1 MTDTNPFTQLNPIA
15 FLQNF
20 VSQSI
25 EISQDLG
32 CSKCNHHE
40 NYIEH
45 LGFNASACF
54 EAAYRKEHT
63 LTEPFDQD
71 QYAELIVALKNK
83 IGGNFS
89 RASSDRGVVR
99 VINTRCPFGE
109 AVKQAPQLCQ
119 MTSSVFGGI
128 AARNFGYAKVEL
140 KKRIAVGDGMCEV
153 CIYTDE
159 KQAANYKGDEY
170 RQKQGLIVGKA
181 ATADAVLAV
190 EQQMQKVWCGAK
202 SGKRGGNGE
211 SPYIVARSQAMRD
224 ALGSV
229 QIVAPTAATVLITGE
244 TGTGKEL
251 IARAIHAMS
260 PRWPSN
266 FVAVNCGAI
275 PENLIES
282 ALFGHER
289 GAFTGA
295 YEVHHGLFER
305 AEKGTLFLDEVDSL
319 PLAAQARL
327 LRVLQEGEFDRVG
340 GKQSLRADVRVIAAG
355 SNRLAKLVANGDFR
369 TDLFYRLNVVP
380 INIPPL
386 RERPEDISPLLDHLL
401 TRLSVKYGREVR
413 AISQSAMMEA
423 MAYDWPGNV
432 RELENVLERSFLF
445 SSGRVITK
453 LMVAANDKNDKGS
466 AVTNDGRITLKQ
478 AKKAA
483 AEKVETK
490 LLQET
495 LGRFN
500 GNVSAAAK
508 FLGLTA
514 RAVHQKLN
522 VHGIDPSLYRTKP
535 ELRVIR

>member
-1 MTDTNPFTQLNPIA
+1 MTDKNPFTQLNPIA

-25 EISQDLG
+25 EINQELG

-45 LGFNASACF
+45 LGFNASTCF
-54 EAAYRKEHT
+54 EAAYRKEQM
-63 LTEPFDQD
+63 LTEPFNHN

-89 RASSDRGVVR
+89 RASSDPAVVR

-140 KKRIAVGDGMCEV
+140 KQRIAVGDGMCEV

-159 KQAANYKGDEY
+159 KEAANCKGDEY

-181 ATADAVLAV
+181 ATANAVLAV
-190 EQQMQKVWCGAK
+190 EQQMHKVWCGTK
-202 SGKRGGNGE
+202 SGKSGEGGE
-211 SPYIVARSQAMRD
+211 YPHIVARSRAMGD
-224 ALGSV
+224 ALNAV
-229 QIVAPTAATVLITGE
+229 QVVAPTGATVLITGE

-260 PRWPSN
+260 VRWSKS
-266 FVAVNCGAI
+266 FIAVNCGAI

-319 PLAAQARL
+319 PLAAQSRL

-355 SNRLAKLVANGDFR
+355 SNRLVDLIASGGFR
-369 TDLFYRLNVVP
+369 KDLFYRLNVVP

-386 RERPEDISPLLDHLL
+386 RERPEDIAPLVDHFLMK
-401 TRLSVKYGREVR
+401 LSAKYGKEIR
-413 AISQSAMMEA
+413 AVSQAAMLEA
-423 MAYDWPGNV
+423 LAYDWPGNI

-445 SSGRVITK
+445 SAGNVITK
-453 LMVAANDKNDKGS
+453 LMVTANDRNDEMMI
-466 AVTNDGRITLKQ
+466 TNDGRMTLKQ

-483 AEKVETK
+483 ASKVETR
-490 LLQET
+490 LLRET

-514 RAVHQKLN
+514 RAVHQKLYAY
-522 VHGIDPSLYRTKP
+522 GIDPVLYRTKP